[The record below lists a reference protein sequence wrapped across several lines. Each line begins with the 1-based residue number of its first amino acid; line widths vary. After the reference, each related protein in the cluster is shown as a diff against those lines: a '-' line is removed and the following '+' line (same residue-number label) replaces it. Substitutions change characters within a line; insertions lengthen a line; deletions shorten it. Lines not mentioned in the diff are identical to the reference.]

1 MLIEARD
8 GSELGID
15 ANRRIPTLSSRPQGF
30 LEKPVRDRS
39 DREDRQ
45 AQAAKHTGTGHGTMP
60 KKAKRKAKK
69 GAAPAAEAAAPVA
82 SEEEP
87 RPAAAAAAADASAA
101 DDESKAADESVQK
114 SKVQQEAEKGV
125 DKVTD
130 YVEEQELDSSKTAAA
145 LSSFT
150 ETEEAREKREA
161 EEAHER
167 ELAKVKVKK
176 EDVALIVAELEV
188 DEQQAKRGLR
198 EAGGDLAAALRR
210 LVAA

>member
-1 MLIEARD
+1 
-8 GSELGID
+8 
-15 ANRRIPTLSSRPQGF
+15 
-30 LEKPVRDRS
+30 
-39 DREDRQ
+39 
-45 AQAAKHTGTGHGTMP
+45 MP

-69 GAAPAAEAAAPVA
+69 GTAATAEAAAPVA
-82 SEEEP
+82 SEEKSRP
-87 RPAAAAAAADASAA
+87 PAAAAGATAV
-101 DDESKAADESVQK
+101 DDETKAAEDSVQK
-114 SKVQQEAEKGV
+114 SKIQQEAEKGV

-188 DEQQAKRGLR
+188 DEQQAKRALR
-198 EAGGDLAAALRR
+198 EAGGDLATALRK